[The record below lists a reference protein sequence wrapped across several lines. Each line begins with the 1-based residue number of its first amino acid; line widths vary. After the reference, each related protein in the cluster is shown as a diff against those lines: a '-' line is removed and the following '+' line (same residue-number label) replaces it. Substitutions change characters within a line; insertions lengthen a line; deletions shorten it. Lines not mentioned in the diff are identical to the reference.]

1 MIFAKK
7 KLPKDAANRPIL
19 PNLMLDG
26 ETIEWVQKF
35 KYLGLTFDGPT
46 LTWKEHIEDLRRICA
61 ERLRILRALTGTS
74 WGPDRTNILNMYKT
88 YIRAKITYGA
98 AAVSSASKTNL
109 DKLEVIQSSA
119 IRIAT
124 GARKTSPRIALQV
137 EAGMPP
143 LKEYIKEICCRYY
156 FKIKASTHHPTAEAV
171 IEDDE
176 ARDRVWTPI
185 FKKPFAH
192 RTEDHLR
199 EWNIPKNTDITY
211 INQPTAPPW
220 AERIEIKPELLEEID
235 NNTSNE
241 QKREVAERTINQR
254 YEEHLKLYT
263 DGSKIDN
270 STTSAVWNP
279 TTGEGEYWKLSKG
292 EARSIM
298 GAELHAISKALHW
311 TVLNSPVLTKNKVV
325 ILSDSKSGL
334 QGIDRFSTKRYTY
347 IIDQIKKTA
356 STLQDIGITTQL
368 QWIPSHVGVFGNEM
382 ADEFAKGAHE
392 IPEITTEPLD
402 LSEAK
407 NLIKEEHTKVWQ
419 RYYEG
424 VKDNLHI
431 GDIKDKTSTWSWLPH
446 KHRRVDIAMAR
457 LRIGH
462 VGLNE
467 YLTRFNMANNQNCSH
482 CNSPE
487 TVHHFLIECR
497 KYQNIRGKL
506 KNSLRSKGVRDFT
519 VKSLLGGGNY
529 KKDVQVVIQ
538 NEVSKFLLETGE
550 IKNL

>member
-1 MIFAKK
+1 M
-7 KLPKDAANRPIL
+7 
-19 PNLMLDG
+19 
-26 ETIEWVQKF
+26 
-35 KYLGLTFDGPT
+35 
-46 LTWKEHIEDLRRICA
+46 
-61 ERLRILRALTGTS
+61 
-74 WGPDRTNILNMYKT
+74 
-88 YIRAKITYGA
+88 
-98 AAVSSASKTNL
+98 
-109 DKLEVIQSSA
+109 
-119 IRIAT
+119 
-124 GARKTSPRIALQV
+124 
-137 EAGMPP
+137 
-143 LKEYIKEICCRYY
+143 
-156 FKIKASTHHPTAEAV
+156 
-171 IEDDE
+171 
-176 ARDRVWTPI
+176 
-185 FKKPFAH
+185 
-192 RTEDHLR
+192 
-199 EWNIPKNTDITY
+199 
-211 INQPTAPPW
+211 
-220 AERIEIKPELLEEID
+220 
-235 NNTSNE
+235 
-241 QKREVAERTINQR
+241 
-254 YEEHLKLYT
+254 
-263 DGSKIDN
+263 
-270 STTSAVWNP
+270 
-279 TTGEGEYWKLSKG
+279 
-292 EARSIM
+292 
-298 GAELHAISKALHW
+298 
-311 TVLNSPVLTKNKVV
+311 V

-467 YLTRFNMANNQNCSH
+467 YLTRFHMANNQNCSH

-550 IKNL
+550 IENL